1 MMASMRPAV
10 LVLGVA
16 TAAMTALAA
25 GALWC
30 IAAAWNESL
39 LAWMALP
46 AGAAIAL
53 VLHMQGMAGRGWSAA
68 LAALLTVMACAYAQY
83 LLAAVRLA
91 QMLGLP
97 LRNTLFSIG
106 PDFAFSLAF
115 TRIGPFQGL
124 LLGLGVALS
133 ALLAWQRKPDQ
144 QVSQRPVEQKEKSPK

>member
-1 MMASMRPAV
+1 MPVRLRPAV
-10 LVLGVA
+10 VVLGLV

-53 VLHMQGMAGRGWSAA
+53 VLHIQGMAGRGWSAA
-68 LAALLTVMACAYAQY
+68 LAASLTLLACAYAQY

-106 PDFAFSLAF
+106 PEFAFSLAL
-115 TRIGPFQGL
+115 TRIGLAQGM
-124 LLGLGVALS
+124 LLGLGVALA
-133 ALLAWQRKPDQ
+133 ALLAWQRKPDL
-144 QVSQRPVEQKEKSPK
+144 PAT